1 MHLALDGIDQRLD
14 YINTHATSTRAGDL
28 VEVEAMQSVFGADLP
43 VFSST
48 KGLTGHPIGA
58 AGVHEAIYTL
68 LMMRDGFIAG
78 CANLEQADP
87 MLDSL
92 PLQQTTAASRIDM
105 AMSNSFGFGGTN
117 ACLVFRRVTQ

>member
-1 MHLALDGIDQRLD
+1 MRQALAGFDGAPD
-14 YINTHATSTRAGDL
+14 YINTHATSTPVGDL
-28 VEVEAMQSVFGADLP
+28 VEVEAIQNVFGP
-43 VFSST
+43 RIPTFSST

-78 CANLEQADP
+78 CANLVDP
-87 MLDSL
+87 EPSLEGL
-92 PLQQTTAASRIDM
+92 PLARCSRRQDIDS

-117 ACLVFRRVTQ
+117 ACLLFRRLPD